1 MSKMSELSQTL
12 DDMIHVGEDLI
23 RVANEIKDI
32 FSETAEAEE
41 KPKKKAVK
49 KEIPAEEANISK
61 TEETSEPKKIEFTDV
76 RALLA
81 EKSRAGHTAEIKAL
95 LHKYGAEKLSEIDS
109 SKYAALM
116 ADAEV
121 LGNDLTC
128 ISLCFIKPPLAGLP
142 TISKALFRTGRPG
155 IPLCTG
161 RHRCS

>member
-32 FSETAEAEE
+32 FSETAEEEE
-41 KPKKKAVK
+41 KPKKKVVK
-49 KEIPAEEANISK
+49 KEVPSEEVNEST
-61 TEETSEPKKIEFTDV
+61 TEEVSEQKQIEFIDV

-81 EKSRAGHTAEIKAL
+81 EKSRAGHTSEVKEL

-121 LGNDLTC
+121 LGN
-128 ISLCFIKPPLAGLP
+128 G
-142 TISKALFRTGRPG
+142 
-155 IPLCTG
+155 
-161 RHRCS
+161 

>member
-23 RVANEIKDI
+23 RVANEIKEI
-32 FSETAEAEE
+32 FTETAAEE
-41 KPKKKAVK
+41 VTPKKKAVK
-49 KEIPAEEANISK
+49 KESPSEEVNESS
-61 TEETSEPKKIEFTDV
+61 TEETCEPKQIDFTDV

-81 EKSRAGHTAEIKAL
+81 EKSRAGHTAEVKAL

-121 LGNDLTC
+121 LGN
-128 ISLCFIKPPLAGLP
+128 G
-142 TISKALFRTGRPG
+142 
-155 IPLCTG
+155 
-161 RHRCS
+161 